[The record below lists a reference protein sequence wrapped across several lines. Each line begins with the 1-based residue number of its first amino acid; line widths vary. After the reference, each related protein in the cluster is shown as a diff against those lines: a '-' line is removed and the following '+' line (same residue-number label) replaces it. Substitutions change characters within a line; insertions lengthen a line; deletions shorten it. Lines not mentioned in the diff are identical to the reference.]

1 MRTAVVLY
9 LLRGFVLHERKIRA
23 TALAR
28 FLFLALLIASGVMQ
42 IGTAQANPKYA
53 AIVIDANNGNTLFA
67 RHADKRRYPASLA
80 KMMTLYILFE
90 ELEAGRLS
98 LNSKITVS
106 KNAARQPASKIG
118 FKTGAS
124 IKAKDAILA
133 LVVKSANDVAT
144 AVAEHISGSE
154 KNFARRMTKT
164 AKRIGLRATQFR
176 NASGLPNRQQYTTAR
191 DMATLGQRVR
201 SDFPQYYSYFSHSH
215 FTFRGRRYRGH
226 NRLVR
231 NYKGADG
238 IKTGYI
244 RASGFNLVSSAER
257 DGRRVIAV
265 VMGGR
270 TAKRRDN
277 HSIALLS
284 RYLPKAS
291 RTSRF
296 HVELPKGPLPSLR
309 RVATRVVTSVAK
321 AEVAT
326 PVALAKPGASMS
338 HASTRKKPLE
348 ENAGKLIASF
358 IRAQGAPS
366 GDSWVPL
373 PPQRVKTTSLASVIP
388 ALIPPLPPI
397 PLQAEPPGE
406 VGSAEV
412 GLEEILHVGS
422 FKGNGWAI
430 QLGTHESSVQAKNK
444 LIQAMAI
451 ASETLRDSKAV
462 IIPLAFGDDRTHYWS
477 GFSGFKTV
485 KQADAACT
493 QLRQKRVWC
502 AATSATPQSAS
513 GIP

>member
-1 MRTAVVLY
+1 MHN
-9 LLRGFVLHERKIRA
+9 GKIRA
-23 TALAR
+23 TALAG
-28 FLFLALLIASGVMQ
+28 FLFLALLIAPGVMQ

-53 AIVIDANNGNTLFA
+53 AIVIDANNGSTLFA
-67 RHADKRRYPASLA
+67 RHADKRRYPASLT
-80 KMMTLYILFE
+80 KIMTLYVLFE

-98 LNSKITVS
+98 LNSKITIS

-118 FKTGAS
+118 FKPGGS
-124 IKAKDAILA
+124 IKVKDAILA

-154 KNFARRMTKT
+154 QNFARRMTKT
-164 AKRIGLRATQFR
+164 GRRIGLRATQFR
-176 NASGLPNRQQYTTAR
+176 NASGLPNRQQHTTAR

-201 SDFPQYYSYFSHSH
+201 IDFPQYYSYFSHSH

-244 RASGFNLVSSAER
+244 RASGFNLVSSAQR

-277 HSIALLS
+277 HSVSLLN

-291 RTSRF
+291 RTPQF
-296 HVELPKGPLPSLR
+296 HVELPRGPLPGLQRSTER
-309 RVATRVVTSVAK
+309 AAK
-321 AEVAT
+321 AGAT
-326 PVALAKPGASMS
+326 ATAPLALFKPGANVSY
-338 HASTRKKPLE
+338 ASTHETPVE
-348 ENAGKLIASF
+348 QNAGELIANL
-358 IRAQGAPS
+358 IRAQGELPLD
-366 GDSWVPL
+366 DSWMPQ
-373 PPQRVKTTSLASVIP
+373 PPRRIVTTSLASIIP
-388 ALIPPLPPI
+388 TLIPPLPPV
-397 PLQAEPPGE
+397 PVQAEPPGE

-412 GLEEILHVGS
+412 GLDEILHVGP
-422 FKGNGWAI
+422 FKGAGWAI
-430 QLGTHESSVQAKNK
+430 QIGAHISPAQAKNK
-444 LIQAMAI
+444 LLQALTI
-451 ASETLRDSKAV
+451 APEALQDSKAV
-462 IIPLAFGDDRTHYWS
+462 IMPLALRDGNTHYWS
-477 GFSGFKTV
+477 GFSGFETI

-502 AATSATPQSAS
+502 AATSAIPQNTLSV
-513 GIP
+513 P

>member
-1 MRTAVVLY
+1 MHD
-9 LLRGFVLHERKIRA
+9 GKIRA

-28 FLFLALLIASGVMQ
+28 FLFLALLIASGVTQ
-42 IGTAQANPKYA
+42 IGTAQANSKYA

-67 RHADKRRYPASLA
+67 RHADKRRYPASLT

-98 LNSKITVS
+98 LDSKITIS

-118 FKTGAS
+118 FKPGES
-124 IKAKDAILA
+124 IKTKDAILA

-144 AVAEHISGSE
+144 AVAEHISDSE
-154 KNFARRMTKT
+154 QNFARRMTKT
-164 AKRIGLRATQFR
+164 ARRIGLRATQFR
-176 NASGLPNRQQYTTAR
+176 NASGLPNRQQHTTAR

-201 SDFPQYYSYFSHSH
+201 IDFPQYYSYFSNSH

-277 HSIALLS
+277 HSVTLLN

-291 RTSRF
+291 RTRQF
-296 HVELPKGPLPSLR
+296 HAELPRGPLPSPQR
-309 RVATRVVTSVAK
+309 AVETVARAEAMATATVVLT
-321 AEVAT
+321 
-326 PVALAKPGASMS
+326 KPGANMFY
-338 HASTRKKPLE
+338 ASTGKKPLE
-348 ENAGKLIASF
+348 QNAGKLLANF
-358 IRAQGAPS
+358 IRAQR
-366 GDSWVPL
+366 VPPL
-373 PPQRVKTTSLASVIP
+373 DDPWMPQPPRRVTTTSLASIIP
-388 ALIPPLPPI
+388 TLIPPLPPI

-412 GLEEILHVGS
+412 GLEEILHVGP
-422 FKGNGWAI
+422 FKGTGWAI
-430 QLGTHESSVQAKNK
+430 QLGAHASPVQARHK
-444 LIQAMAI
+444 LFQALTTAPKV
-451 ASETLRDSKAV
+451 LRDSKAV
-462 IIPLAFGDDRTHYWS
+462 IVPVAFRDDSTHYWS
-477 GFSGFKTV
+477 GFSGFETIE
-485 KQADAACT
+485 QADAACT
-493 QLRQKRVWC
+493 QLRREHFWC
-502 AATSATPQSAS
+502 AATSATPRSR
-513 GIP
+513 

>member
-1 MRTAVVLY
+1 MHD
-9 LLRGFVLHERKIRA
+9 GKIRA

-28 FLFLALLIASGVMQ
+28 FLVLALLIASGVTQ

-53 AIVIDANNGNTLFA
+53 AIVIDANNGSTLFA
-67 RHADKRRYPASLA
+67 RHADKRRYPASLT

-98 LNSKITVS
+98 LDSKITIS

-118 FKTGAS
+118 FKSGES
-124 IKAKDAILA
+124 IRTKDAILA

-154 KNFARRMTKT
+154 QNFARRMTKT
-164 AKRIGLRATQFR
+164 ARRIGLRATQFR
-176 NASGLPNRQQYTTAR
+176 NASGLPNRQQHTTAR

-201 SDFPQYYSYFSHSH
+201 IDFPQYYSYFSHSH

-277 HSIALLS
+277 HSVALLN

-291 RTSRF
+291 REPQF
-296 HVELPKGPLPSLR
+296 HVELPRGPLPGPQRVVES
-309 RVATRVVTSVAK
+309 VATTEATTI
-321 AEVAT
+321 T
-326 PVALAKPGASMS
+326 PVALTKPGADMFY
-338 HASTRKKPLE
+338 ASTGKKPVE
-348 ENAGKLIASF
+348 QNAGKLIADF
-358 IRAQGAPS
+358 IRTQGAPPLD
-366 GDSWVPL
+366 DSWMPQ
-373 PPQRVKTTSLASVIP
+373 PPRRVTTTSLASIIP
-388 ALIPPLPPI
+388 TLIPPLPPV

-412 GLEEILHVGS
+412 GLEEILHVGP
-422 FKGNGWAI
+422 FRGTGWAI
-430 QLGTHESSVQAKNK
+430 QIGTHVNPTQAKNK
-444 LIQAMAI
+444 LLQALTI
-451 ASETLRDSKAV
+451 APKELRDSKAV
-462 IIPLAFGDDRTHYWS
+462 LMPLALEDGNTHYWS
-477 GFSGFKTV
+477 GFSGFETV

-493 QLRQKRVWC
+493 QLRQKRIWC
-502 AATSATPQSAS
+502 AATSATPQNTLSV
-513 GIP
+513 P

>member
-1 MRTAVVLY
+1 
-9 LLRGFVLHERKIRA
+9 
-23 TALAR
+23 
-28 FLFLALLIASGVMQ
+28 
-42 IGTAQANPKYA
+42 
-53 AIVIDANNGNTLFA
+53 
-67 RHADKRRYPASLA
+67 
-80 KMMTLYILFE
+80 
-90 ELEAGRLS
+90 
-98 LNSKITVS
+98 
-106 KNAARQPASKIG
+106 
-118 FKTGAS
+118 
-124 IKAKDAILA
+124 
-133 LVVKSANDVAT
+133 
-144 AVAEHISGSE
+144 
-154 KNFARRMTKT
+154 
-164 AKRIGLRATQFR
+164 
-176 NASGLPNRQQYTTAR
+176 
-191 DMATLGQRVR
+191 
-201 SDFPQYYSYFSHSH
+201 
-215 FTFRGRRYRGH
+215 
-226 NRLVR
+226 
-231 NYKGADG
+231 G

-358 IRAQGAPS
+358 IRAQGAPP